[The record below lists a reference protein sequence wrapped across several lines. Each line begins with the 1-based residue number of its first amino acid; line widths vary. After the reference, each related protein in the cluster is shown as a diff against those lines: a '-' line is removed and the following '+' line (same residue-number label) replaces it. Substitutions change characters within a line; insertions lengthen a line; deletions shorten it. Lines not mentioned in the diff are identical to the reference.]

1 MNHSQF
7 EMLIKPHMSNL
18 QSFCYKLAG
27 NRADGEDLYQITLEK
42 AFRNYPNSMKLKK
55 SFLFRIAKNAWID
68 DYRKRRV
75 EQTLLLD
82 DYADPA
88 YRYDF
93 DIRVAFEM
101 MAERL
106 SARQSVLLLLI
117 DIFGFTAKETAA
129 YIGSTE
135 GAVKEAIKRVRLR
148 LERLS
153 SELDVADQNRP
164 RGTLKD
170 GMTRELTELF
180 IHAFRN
186 QNINQIVHTYL
197 MLRRNGMD
205 VKKVRKN
212 SDCIYFDFRDPN
224 GHLIR
229 ISSKILFN

>member
-7 EMLIKPHMSNL
+7 EMLIRPHMSNL

-93 DIRVAFEM
+93 DI
-101 MAERL
+101 
-106 SARQSVLLLLI
+106 
-117 DIFGFTAKETAA
+117 
-129 YIGSTE
+129 
-135 GAVKEAIKRVRLR
+135 
-148 LERLS
+148 
-153 SELDVADQNRP
+153 
-164 RGTLKD
+164 
-170 GMTRELTELF
+170 
-180 IHAFRN
+180 
-186 QNINQIVHTYL
+186 HTYL
-197 MLRRNGMD
+197 KLRRNGMD
-205 VKKVRKN
+205 VKEVRKN
-212 SDCIYFDFRDPN
+212 TDCIYFDFRDPN